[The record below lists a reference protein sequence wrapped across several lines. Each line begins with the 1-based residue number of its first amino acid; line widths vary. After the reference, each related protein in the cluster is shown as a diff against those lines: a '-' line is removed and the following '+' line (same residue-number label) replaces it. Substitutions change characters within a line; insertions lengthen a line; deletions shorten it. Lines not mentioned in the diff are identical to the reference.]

1 MCSGINCEPGG
12 CPVADGALSSGSDG
26 SGMAIISTNILKEK
40 KIKVEGATGAP
51 PTDSAPEPSPSP
63 SLLPKGEAD
72 TPPSPPLVAVS
83 SPKALRLGMRA
94 DEVELYPGQHPE
106 GGYPP
111 HGVFAIGLLFWDFSS
126 DKSHVWDKRIFPIFL
141 RA

>member
-51 PTDSAPEPSPSP
+51 PTDSTLEPSPSP

-72 TPPSPPLVAVS
+72 TPPFSAAGS
-83 SPKALRLGMRA
+83 
-94 DEVELYPGQHPE
+94 
-106 GGYPP
+106 
-111 HGVFAIGLLFWDFSS
+111 GVFAEGTSTWNEG
-126 DKSHVWDKRIFPIFL
+126 R
-141 RA
+141 

>member
-1 MCSGINCEPGG
+1 MCSGIICEPGG

-51 PTDSAPEPSPSP
+51 PTDSTPEPSPSP

-111 HGVFAIGLLFWDFSS
+111 PREGLGLTEKMYMSRPMMMVSS
-126 DKSHVWDKRIFPIFL
+126 ANRENVE
-141 RA
+141 